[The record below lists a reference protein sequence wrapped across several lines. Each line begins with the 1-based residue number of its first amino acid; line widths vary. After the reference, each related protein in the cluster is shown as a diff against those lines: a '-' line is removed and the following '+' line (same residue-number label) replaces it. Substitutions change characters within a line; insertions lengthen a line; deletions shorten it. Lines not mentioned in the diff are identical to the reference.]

1 MRPARPFQFMSNCR
15 PALCTEHRSSQYP
28 TTDFG
33 LPASLLPSSS
43 RPTSTSLQR
52 ELTAIFE
59 GCNAQAATSTWSH
72 DEELKEM
79 EEEESLVL
87 SSGVVRFP
95 RLFPLQMASLR
106 ICRVPSPLLIWSI

>member
-1 MRPARPFQFMSNCR
+1 VQFR
-15 PALCTEHRSSQYP
+15 
-28 TTDFG
+28 
-33 LPASLLPSSS
+33 
-43 RPTSTSLQR
+43 R

-72 DEELKEM
+72 DEELNEM

-106 ICRVPSPLLIWSI
+106 YLNIYGVWAFSFTDLEGKFVKSYEKLLYC